1 MLLNQLMFSPLIASH
16 QQIQGSFYFVLLN
29 IIFLELLEQYI
40 IPEFQEL
47 FRKMVILNLSQQI
60 YFHLIIY
67 RSCLFLLK
75 TLKDALIPQVV

>member
-1 MLLNQLMFSPLIASH
+1 MLLNQLMFSPLIACH

-40 IPEFQEL
+40 IPEFQEI

-60 YFHLIIY
+60 NFHLIIY

-75 TLKDALIPQVV
+75 TLKDALVPQVV